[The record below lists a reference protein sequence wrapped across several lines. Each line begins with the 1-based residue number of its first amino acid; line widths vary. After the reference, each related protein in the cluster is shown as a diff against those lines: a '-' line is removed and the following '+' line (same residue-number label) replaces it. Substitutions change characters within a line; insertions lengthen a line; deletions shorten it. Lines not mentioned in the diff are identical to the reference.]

1 MDPSALTARR
11 RRLEAISEALPD
23 RTAALSRLF
32 LSRTTMGISRTE
44 VGVLRSLGEGP
55 RRVTDL
61 AAEESVTQPAIS
73 LLVNRLQE
81 RGWVDRVP
89 DPSDGRA
96 VLVSITADGRSAF
109 TRIRAEYREVLHE
122 QMAALDD
129 GEVET
134 LAAAVQILDRLV
146 DRLAGRVG

>member
-1 MDPSALTARR
+1 MDPSTSTARR
-11 RRLEAISEALPD
+11 RRLQEISEALPE

-32 LSRTTMGISRTE
+32 LSRTTIGISRTE
-44 VGVLRSLGEGP
+44 IGVLRSLCDGP

-61 AAEESVTQPAIS
+61 AAEESVTQPAIT

-96 VLVSITADGRSAF
+96 VLVSVTADGQRAVAQ
-109 TRIRAEYREVLHE
+109 IRAEYRELLYE
-122 QMAALDD
+122 QMAELDD
-129 GEVET
+129 GEVQT
-134 LAAAVQILDRLV
+134 LAHAVQILDRLV
-146 DRLAGRVG
+146 DRLAARVA